1 MVAPIAEPV
10 AVSKVTVG
18 SKLWHV
24 EWKDV
29 KVLELHCNTQ
39 FVDCA
44 RLEVLSSGEIKH
56 SAIERNLY
64 LRDPEKE
71 EKAAEPPQQQR
82 AQDSEPIQEMAE
94 GPSLDAQ
101 AAPQD
106 STFVAQDPQV
116 NVGQKVGTNCTP
128 VSVPGLVTW
137 LVLVHRIN
145 NLVRSR
151 PG

>member
-56 SAIERNLY
+56 SPIDRNFY
-64 LRDPEKE
+64 LRDPKKD
-71 EKAAEPPQQQR
+71 EKAAMPQRQR
-82 AQDSEPIQEMAE
+82 KRAVSSAD
-94 GPSLDAQ
+94 GPQGNHLPAML
-101 AAPQD
+101 
-106 STFVAQDPQV
+106 TLI
-116 NVGQKVGTNCTP
+116 G
-128 VSVPGLVTW
+128 
-137 LVLVHRIN
+137 
-145 NLVRSR
+145 
-151 PG
+151 